1 MKYRHAL
8 MPLLAA
14 AFLSPALAAQEP
26 ACTCAPAPGLIGVVF
41 GWEADDDGRA
51 VIRAVRPDGPAQR
64 AGLREG
70 NVVIRIDGA
79 PATRAGVESRTARMR
94 AGDTIRVRVLRD
106 GAEQEVTI
114 VAAPRVQVFSGR
126 DAIADERT
134 EYIRFHVDSLAT
146 RIDSLQRVVR
156 FQVSRL
162 DTTRFREMEVL
173 ARQMQLRAVEHDS
186 LTRQMQARI
195 LESSRLR
202 DGVRVFE
209 SHRVGEGMALPHF
222 LELGA
227 RSVAGAEFAE
237 LNEGLSRYFDVGA
250 GLLVLRV
257 APETP
262 AARAGLEPGDVIVSV
277 AGNAVT
283 NQRQLQTTLAAT
295 EQGRVRLEIVRQG
308 RRSDL
313 QMEWQPSTVYRI
325 RNTPGAEREIIIQ
338 RNENR

>member
-1 MKYRHAL
+1 MKYRYAL

-26 ACTCAPAPGLIGVVF
+26 ACPCAPSPGLIGVVF
-41 GWEADDDGRA
+41 GWGADDDGRA
-51 VIRAVRPDGPAQR
+51 VIRAVRPDGPAHR

-79 PATRAGVESRTARMR
+79 PATRAGMESRTARMR
-94 AGDTIRVRVLRD
+94 AGDTIRVHVLRD
-106 GAEQEVTI
+106 GAEQEVAI
-114 VAAPRVQVFSGR
+114 VAAPRVQIVAGR
-126 DAIADERT
+126 DAIT
-134 EYIRFHVDSLAT
+134 YGGNEYVRFHVDSLAT

-162 DTTRFREMEVL
+162 DTVRAREVEAL
-173 ARQMQLRAVEHDS
+173 ARQMQLRAVERDS

-195 LESSRLR
+195 LEAGRLR
-202 DGVRVFE
+202 DGVRVLE
-209 SHRVGEGMALPHF
+209 GHRIAEGTALPYF
-222 LELGA
+222 LEVGT
-227 RSVAGAEFAE
+227 RSVAGAELSE
-237 LNEGLSRYFDVGA
+237 LNEGLSRYFDVDA

-308 RRSDL
+308 RRSEL
-313 QMEWQPSTVYRI
+313 QMEWQPAPTIRI
-325 RNTPGAEREIIIQ
+325 RGTRDAREIIIHQ
-338 RNENR
+338 NENR

>member
-1 MKYRHAL
+1 MKYRYAL

-26 ACTCAPAPGLIGVVF
+26 ACTCPPTPGLIGVVF

-70 NVVIRIDGA
+70 NVVVRIDGA
-79 PATRAGVESRTARMR
+79 PASRAGVESRTARMH

-106 GAEQEVTI
+106 GAEQEVAI

-126 DAIADERT
+126 DAITPGTT
-134 EYIRFHVDSLAT
+134 EYVFRVDSLAT

-156 FQVSRL
+156 FQVSGL
-162 DTTRFREMEVL
+162 DTVRAREVEIL
-173 ARQMQLRAVEHDS
+173 ARQLQMRAVERDS

-195 LESSRLR
+195 LEAGRLR
-202 DGVRVFE
+202 DGVRVLE
-209 SHRVGEGMALPHF
+209 GHRIAEGTALPYF
-222 LELGA
+222 LEVGT
-227 RSVAGAEFAE
+227 RSVAGAELSE
-237 LNEGLSRYFDVGA
+237 LNEGLSRYFDVNA

-295 EQGRVRLEIVRQG
+295 DQGRVRLEIVRQG
-308 RRSDL
+308 RRSEL
-313 QMEWQPSTVYRI
+313 QMEWQPAPTIRI
-325 RNTPGAEREIIIQ
+325 RGTRDAREIIIQ